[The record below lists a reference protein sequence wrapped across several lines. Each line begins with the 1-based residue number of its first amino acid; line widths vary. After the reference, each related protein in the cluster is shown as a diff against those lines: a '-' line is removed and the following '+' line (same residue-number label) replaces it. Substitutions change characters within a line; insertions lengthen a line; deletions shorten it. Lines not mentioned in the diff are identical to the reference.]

1 MNNPI
6 KLIDE
11 NSVKSSTVQ
20 EIIQDTQLENGI
32 IFILLKVYNFL

>member
-1 MNNPI
+1 MINPI

-20 EIIQDTQLENGI
+20 QSIQDTQLENGI
-32 IFILLKVYNFL
+32 LFILLKVNNFL